1 MSLAEQIAAHAKTQG
16 AKCKIGQYL
25 AQSSTAHRTE
35 LQAILDEPDPKKK
48 LGHATVARWFTKAQH
63 VKMAAGAVSSHRAR
77 TCSCYA
83 EPLRGSR

>member
-25 AQSSTAHRTE
+25 AQSTTAHRRE
-35 LQAILDEPDPKKK
+35 LQAILDGDAH
-48 LGHATVARWFTKAQH
+48 GHATLSRWFGANGVKVPTKS
-63 VKMAAGAVSSHRAR
+63 VGNHRGR